1 MIVVSPVT
9 HDSHVVAQRFQLWL
23 LAKDLLK
30 QRTCFLVLLKRE
42 IGDTK
47 LIEDGQVGGVLLT
60 SLFEVLDG

>member
-1 MIVVSPVT
+1 MIVASPVT
-9 HDSHVVAQRFQLWL
+9 HDAHVVAQRFQLWL

-42 IGDTK
+42 VSDPK
-47 LIEDGQVGGVLLT
+47 LIEDRQVGGDLLT